1 MSLKFS
7 ASVLSGETPVYD
19 GDSLIALMFQPE
31 TSRFSTTSSLIRRLR
46 HWLLKTLNSISAMF
60 SQLPCTGV

>member
-1 MSLKFS
+1 MTVAVWLRSCSS
-7 ASVLSGETPVYD
+7 A
-19 GDSLIALMFQPE
+19 E
-31 TSRFSTTSSLIRRLR
+31 TSRFSITSSLIRRLR